1 MEKES
6 EYEEKHVQLYVG
18 KVAFDPHR
26 LIYATIILMLALAV
40 YNQEAESWSGTPFM
54 DLVVVVFAPLL
65 ALSLAHA
72 FSDALDVQIR
82 TGKRLSA
89 KERRHL
95 LGIAVQ
101 YVAVGV
107 PVVALGLVWL
117 TVQQDPRAVVRV
129 AEALGVASLFF
140 WGAFWT
146 SAPPDDA
153 PLVCAYERRH
163 RWCDRQLRSPGRC
176 PDGRAFL
183 AVRRREPPPRGS
195 RGWRPRVGT
204 VGIAGGPV

>member
-26 LIYATIILMLALAV
+26 LIYATIILMVALAV

-140 WGAFWT
+140 WGAF
-146 SAPPDDA
+146 AA
-153 PLVCAYERRH
+153 RRSG
-163 RWCDRQLRSPGRC
+163 L
-176 PDGRAFL
+176 
-183 AVRRREPPPRGS
+183 PRG
-195 RGWRPRVGT
+195 RQWLWATIYGLLG
-204 VGIAGGPV
+204 VGIILIELAFTH